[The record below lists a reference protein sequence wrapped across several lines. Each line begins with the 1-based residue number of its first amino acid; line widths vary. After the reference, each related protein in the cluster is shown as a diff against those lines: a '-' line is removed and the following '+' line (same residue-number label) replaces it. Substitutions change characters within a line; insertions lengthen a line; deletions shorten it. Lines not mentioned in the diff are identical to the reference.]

1 MVSDMLHAE
10 VGSVEER
17 MAAFMPSLKLLLI
30 GGLQEPGHGMGS
42 TVYGLLSHPDQAEPM
57 RGDPDRFVKHAVD
70 EGLRWIS
77 PIGTQ
82 GRGAGPGA
90 VLAGIEIPEGANVGI
105 MVPSANRD
113 EEVWGPTADRFDMFR
128 ARHPHAAFGFG
139 PHFCVGH
146 YLARLQVRT
155 GTRLLFERLRHLGL
169 RSDRPAR
176 FSGWE
181 YRGPAELPVRWTP

>member
-1 MVSDMLHAE
+1 VSDMLHAE
-10 VGSVEER
+10 SGDLVER
-17 MAAFMPSLKLLLI
+17 MRAFMPTLKLALI

-42 TVYGLLSHPDQAEPM
+42 TVFGLLLNPDQAEAL
-57 RGDPDRFVKHAVD
+57 RADPNRLVKLAVD

-82 GRGAGPGA
+82 GRAAGPGA
-90 VLAGIEIPEGANVGI
+90 VLSGVGLPEGANVALL
-105 MVPSANRD
+105 VSSANRD
-113 EEVWGPTADRFDMFR
+113 EDVWGPTADRFEMLR
-128 ARHPHAAFGFG
+128 SRHPHAAFGSG

-155 GTRLLFERLRHLGL
+155 GIHLLFDRLHGL
-169 RSDRPAR
+169 RLDEDKPAL

-181 YRGPAELPVRWTP
+181 YRGPIQLFGRWEP